1 MRSQGKNA
9 APKMG
14 ELDRPILSIT
24 TSWSRNPRAE
34 TCTGTS
40 AGMHVAGGSAR
51 TNLRVKNSKGPS
63 QREPYIW
70 LSFTFRSSQ
79 WISEGEKNKT
89 KHLLPAAGRE
99 RNCSETHH
107 SILSSLT
114 RPACRR
120 NLLLEPK
127 LLGYQKL
134 TDLAEGNTQSSPL

>member
-9 APKMG
+9 APKTG

-63 QREPYIW
+63 QREPYI
-70 LSFTFRSSQ
+70 
-79 WISEGEKNKT
+79 
-89 KHLLPAAGRE
+89 
-99 RNCSETHH
+99 
-107 SILSSLT
+107 
-114 RPACRR
+114 
-120 NLLLEPK
+120 
-127 LLGYQKL
+127 
-134 TDLAEGNTQSSPL
+134 